1 MLFSNVFHSEVI
13 HNEAEG
19 NGASFVG
26 EEAGDSFG
34 LVVAVL
40 GKVGDENIIGNA
52 SRLREAVHAFVDF
65 NVDIAIAN
73 DVLERSA
80 DEVELGGRLEE

>member
-40 GKVGDENIIGNA
+40 GEIGDEDIVGNA
-52 SRLREAVHAFVDF
+52 AGLGEAVHAFADL
-65 NVDIAIAN
+65 NIDIA
-73 DVLERSA
+73 VA
-80 DEVELGGRLEE
+80 DEGFKVVVLHDAVWND